1 MKHLHNFTPMKNIL
15 LLVTAA
21 LVLSCNT
28 SVKESQSLTELK
40 TKKAALITKID
51 RFSKELKAIE
61 SAISELDTLQKL
73 MTVTSIKAEVKGFNH
88 YIEVQGTVKADQTIE
103 LHAEMGGTVTA
114 ILVKEGQNVLKG
126 QLLAT
131 LDSGVID
138 SSVLQL
144 ETQLALA
151 TTTYERQS
159 RLWEQNIG
167 SEIQYLQ
174 SKAQKESLENNMK
187 SLKAQA
193 RKMKITAP
201 LIIINAFLILIGV
214 LFEVKVFQ
222 TYKFDGRFAYN
233 GLILSQGFT
242 PFLYLCATTIFWVY
256 KDKKMLLLLLT
267 LCCLSGLKG
276 VYFGEFLLLGLLV
289 LSNKEFKKRF
299 KIIILL
305 RLLIIFTTL
314 LVTLLLTPM
323 FVNVL
328 ESKGLTSAIFS
339 YRTDNALEIFNQIN
353 ENNFNILIGALETEV
368 VRLEMQIFDVILF
381 FGALGL
387 VAYFLFL
394 QLLYKKIVK
403 DSVPKVFFAT
413 ILALSALS
421 GNLLYIPLSSLL
433 MYLVLMSLHSP
444 QKNE

>member
-1 MKHLHNFTPMKNIL
+1 LSKIRAIFNNSQAAIFGFIIL
-15 LLVTAA
+15 
-21 LVLSCNT
+21 
-28 SVKESQSLTELK
+28 SLGFDF
-40 TKKAALITKID
+40 IDKIEIFYEID
-51 RFSKELKAIE
+51 FIKFNRILKAIFLTY
-61 SAISELDTLQKL
+61 SIIFIISH
-73 MTVTSIKAEVKGFNH
+73 VK
-88 YIEVQGTVKADQTIE
+88 YVQEQ
-103 LHAEMGGTVTA
+103 
-114 ILVKEGQNVLKG
+114 LKG
-126 QLLAT
+126 LLF
-131 LDSGVID
+131 II
-138 SSVLQL
+138 VLL
-144 ETQLALA
+144 SIV
-151 TTTYERQS
+151 YVSKNNFSERYFFEYVRYVFILLVFPLLFYVYANKS
-159 RLWEQNIG
+159 RDLFDKLYKLFKW
-167 SEIQYLQ
+167 
-174 SKAQKESLENNMK
+174 
-187 SLKAQA
+187 
-193 RKMKITAP
+193 

-305 RLLIIFTTL
+305 ILLIIFTTL